1 MAKST
6 KTKTAK
12 KPAKKT
18 ATKARKTPTKV
29 VAGAEATSEG

>member
-6 KTKTAK
+6 KTTK

-18 ATKARKTPTKV
+18 AAKARKTATKGL
-29 VAGAEATSEG
+29 AGAEATSEG